1 MVRNT
6 GCNQKMNKKNGGNIM
21 KKLSLVLVLMLLL
34 TVIVT
39 GCGANDEAPADT
51 AEDFSIEIRLSHVF
65 SPKDQLAIEMVNAAD
80 AIRERTDGA
89 VDIKVFDSGQLPVY
103 KEGLEQVVRGA
114 NFISVED
121 PSYVGDYVPDFLA
134 LIGPMLYETYEEYLA
149 MMQTDLV
156 AELKAKAAE
165 EGIKILT
172 LDVMFGFRNMITDR
186 KIVTP
191 EDMEGM
197 LIRVP
202 NSQLWIE
209 TLGAMGATPNP
220 LPWNEAVPALR
231 QGVVHGIE
239 GSATT
244 MLHHKIYEMLGHV
257 SMTKHFLGTAGVYIN
272 TGVFYSMPEKY
283 QKIVQE
289 EFVAAARRNNEIL
302 MANNEDVVNQLK
314 EKGVKFNEVD
324 SDAFRARTAEV
335 FESFEGLTPG
345 IYDRIMEEL
354 RIIRGN

>member
-1 MVRNT
+1 
-6 GCNQKMNKKNGGNIM
+6 M

-34 TVIVT
+34 TAVVT
-39 GCGANDEAPADT
+39 GCGDKDEAPADV
-51 AEDFSIEIRLSHVF
+51 AGENVEDFSIKIQLSHVF
-65 SPKDQLAIEMVNAAD
+65 SPKDQLAIEMANAAD
-80 AIRERTDGA
+80 IIRERTDGA
-89 VDIKVFDSGQLPVY
+89 VDIQVFDSGQLPVY

-121 PSYVGDYVPDFLA
+121 PSYVGDYVPDFVA
-134 LIGPMLYETYEEYLA
+134 LIGPMLYESYEEYA
-149 MMQTDLV
+149 KMMETALV

-172 LDVMFGFRNMITDR
+172 LEVMFGFRNMITDR
-186 KIVTP
+186 EIVTP

-209 TLGAMGATPNP
+209 TLGAMGATANP

-231 QGVVHGIE
+231 QKVVHGIE

-257 SMTKHFLGTAGVYIN
+257 SMTKHFLGTAGVYIS
-272 TGVFYSMPEKY
+272 TDVFYSMPEKY

-302 MANNEDVVNQLK
+302 IANNEDVVNQLK

-324 SDAFRARTAEV
+324 SDAFRARTSVV
-335 FESFEGLTPG
+335 FETFEGLTPG

-354 RIIRGN
+354 NVIRGN